1 MSLVLFH
8 CTTITFQFIVFLQTN
23 HSSNN
28 NRIMFGLSVKKIIFM
43 IVWIHLDFLF
53 RTFYKKTFHIRAFN
67 GGGGIIIIGVFCS
80 GLSDRTLIYNF
91 FTNRRHSKHIFRQTF
106 ISCFPSITTKTL
118 SEYFSQKCN
127 FWSSRS
133 FRRRRRRRQRRT
145 CSTMI

>member
-8 CTTITFQFIVFLQTN
+8 CTTVTFHFIVFLQTN
-23 HSSNN
+23 QSYTN
-28 NRIMFGLSVKKIIFM
+28 NRTMLGLSVKKIIFM

-53 RTFYKKTFHIRAFN
+53 RTFYIKTFQKRAFN
-67 GGGGIIIIGVFCS
+67 GGLVLIGVFSS
-80 GLSDRTLIYNF
+80 GLCDRTLFYNF